1 MNTEKLTGKVI
12 VITGAASGMGAAM
25 AKDFSAREA
34 KVAILDM
41 NEEKAQEV
49 IKEIEA
55 AGGVATFYKTDITNK
70 TQIET
75 AASDVEEK
83 FGPITSWV
91 NSAGVSK
98 MLPFIDVLVN
108 NSGITKDTLL
118 LRMKEE
124 DFDSVIDVNLKG
136 TFLCCQVAIGK
147 MLKNGGGTILNM
159 SSLSGKKA
167 SSWQTIYC
175 ASKFGVQ
182 GLTQSIAKEFADKN
196 IRVNSICPGI
206 VHTEMWDRLKYEY
219 AKKRDLDPEE
229 VLPYFKKNIP
239 MHKLVD
245 LQDVIQAA
253 IFLLT
258 DCSSYLTGQSINL
271 VGGEWMD

>member
-1 MNTEKLTGKVI
+1 
-12 VITGAASGMGAAM
+12 
-25 AKDFSAREA
+25 
-34 KVAILDM
+34 
-41 NEEKAQEV
+41 
-49 IKEIEA
+49 
-55 AGGVATFYKTDITNK
+55 
-70 TQIET
+70 
-75 AASDVEEK
+75 
-83 FGPITSWV
+83 
-91 NSAGVSK
+91 
-98 MLPFIDVLVN
+98 
-108 NSGITKDTLL
+108 
-118 LRMKEE
+118 
-124 DFDSVIDVNLKG
+124 
-136 TFLCCQVAIGK
+136 
-147 MLKNGGGTILNM
+147 MLKNGGGTILKM

-167 SSWQTIYC
+167 SSLQTIYC

-219 AKKRDLDPEE
+219 AKKRDLD
-229 VLPYFKKNIP
+229 
-239 MHKLVD
+239 

>member
-1 MNTEKLTGKVI
+1 
-12 VITGAASGMGAAM
+12 
-25 AKDFSAREA
+25 
-34 KVAILDM
+34 
-41 NEEKAQEV
+41 
-49 IKEIEA
+49 
-55 AGGVATFYKTDITNK
+55 
-70 TQIET
+70 
-75 AASDVEEK
+75 
-83 FGPITSWV
+83 
-91 NSAGVSK
+91 
-98 MLPFIDVLVN
+98 MLPFLDC
-108 NSGITKDTLL
+108 D
-118 LRMKEE
+118 EE
-124 DFDSVIDVNLKG
+124 LWDLTMNVNLKG
-136 TFLCCQVAIGK
+136 TFLCCQVAIDK

-239 MHKLVD
+239 MHKLID